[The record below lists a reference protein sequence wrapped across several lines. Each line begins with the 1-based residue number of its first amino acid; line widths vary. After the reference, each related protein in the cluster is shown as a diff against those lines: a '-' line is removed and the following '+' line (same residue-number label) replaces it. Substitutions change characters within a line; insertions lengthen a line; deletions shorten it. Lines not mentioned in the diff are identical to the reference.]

1 MIKKESKNVSRVK
14 RHEKIRRTLSG
25 TSETPRLCVFR
36 SNNAIYAQLI
46 DDTKGKTMIAVN
58 TNMPA
63 IKTLIKGKTKR
74 EAAGIVGEELAK
86 NAIAKKIKT
95 VVFDRNG
102 YVYTGRV
109 AAVAEGARKGGLKF

>member
-1 MIKKESKNVSRVK
+1 MIKKENKNLARKQRAK
-14 RHEKIRRTLSG
+14 RQSDIVG
-25 TSETPRLCVFR
+25 TATCPRLCVYR
-36 SNNAIYAQLI
+36 SLVHIYAQLV
-46 DDTKGKTMIAVN
+46 DDTKGNTMLAIN

-74 EAAGIVGEELAK
+74 EAANIVGQELAK
-86 NAIAKKIKT
+86 AALAKKIKT

-109 AAVAEGARKGGLKF
+109 AEVADGARKGGLKF

>member
-1 MIKKESKNVSRVK
+1 MINQINKNLARKQRAK
-14 RHEKIRRTLSG
+14 RQSDILG
-25 TSETPRLCVFR
+25 TAACPRLCVYR
-36 SNNAIYAQLI
+36 SLLHIYAQLI
-46 DDTKGKTMIAVN
+46 DDNKGATLVAVN

-63 IKTLIKGKTKR
+63 IKALIKGKTKR
-74 EAAGIVGEELAK
+74 EAATIVGEELAK
-86 NAIAKKIKT
+86 AALAKKIKA

>member
-1 MIKKESKNVSRVK
+1 MIKIENKNLARKQRAK
-14 RHEKIRRTLSG
+14 RQNDIVG
-25 TSETPRLCVFR
+25 TATCPRLCVYR
-36 SNNAIYAQLI
+36 SLLHIYAQLI